1 MFEVVQRLNGPLPVF
16 HPQFLSQCILA
27 AKNDAVKRVLL
38 ALHRVLKYHVEGDV
52 IDDYLGL
59 DLAGFYA
66 GDDAKVGFFFHF
78 SSFWFFPL
86 PYERMRQGGYSSV
99 FSR

>member
-1 MFEVVQRLNGPLPVF
+1 MFDVVRRLNGPLPVF

-38 ALHRVLKYHVEGDV
+38 ALHHVLKYHVEGDI

-59 DLAGFYA
+59 DPAVFYA
-66 GDDAKVGFFFHF
+66 GDDVKV
-78 SSFWFFPL
+78 SFAL
-86 PYERMRQGGYSSV
+86 IY
-99 FSR
+99 